1 MLNEKDSKR
10 LSFIIKILYI
20 VTIAALIFFAGK
32 YIFPIILPFIIAFG
46 LCYIMEPFVK
56 LMERKLKLKRTLACG
71 ISTVLLL
78 IIIAGILFLLS
89 VTVVKELRDLSASI
103 PSLLKQIPQY
113 LDNFSFKYEE
123 ILQMIPD
130 EFVDSVKN
138 FIENFDYSSLITGPL
153 GKNLLGY
160 ATSFV
165 ASLPS
170 MLIFLLVTI
179 VSTFF
184 MSVSFLQV
192 RQFILAQFSPT
203 HRTWLLEAKRNLFIT
218 VGRYGKA
225 YAVLLSLTFVELS
238 IFFTIFQIKPA
249 ITLAF
254 IIALVDILPVLGVG
268 TVLLPWSLIELIMGD
283 PWRALILLCIYIVV
297 TIVRQI
303 AEPKVIGDS
312 VGLMPIATLFCIYV
326 GFQLFGIGGMF
337 LTPITVII
345 IKNMQDDGRFKIW
358 KYHDNSID
366 K

>member
-1 MLNEKDSKR
+1 MLNEKDSQR

-20 VTIAALIFFAGK
+20 VIIAALIIFAGR
-32 YIFPIILPFIIAFG
+32 YICPIILPFLIAFG
-46 LCYIMEPFVK
+46 LCYIMEPFVR
-56 LMERKLKLKRTLACG
+56 LLVNKLKLKRALACG
-71 ISTVLLL
+71 ITTVLLL
-78 IIIAGILFLLS
+78 ALIAGLLFLLS
-89 VTVVKELRDLSASI
+89 VTVVKEVKELSNSI
-103 PSLLKQIPQY
+103 PALLKQIPDY
-113 LDNFSFKYEE
+113 LNNFSFKYDE
-123 ILQMIPD
+123 LMQMIPD
-130 EFVDSVKN
+130 EFVESVKT
-138 FIENFDYSSLITGPL
+138 FIANFDYASLITGPL
-153 GKNLLGY
+153 GKNILGY
-160 ATSFV
+160 ATNFV

-192 RQFILAQFSPT
+192 RQFILAQFSPKY
-203 HRTWLLEAKRNLFIT
+203 RSWLIEAKRNLFIT
-218 VGRYGKA
+218 IGRYGKA
-225 YAVLLSLTFVELS
+225 YAVLLTITFVELS

-254 IIALVDILPVLGVG
+254 IIAIVDILPVLGVG

-283 PWRALILLCIYIVV
+283 PWKALILLCIYIIV

-345 IKNMQDDGRFKIW
+345 IKNMQDDGKFKIW
-358 KYHDNSID
+358 KYHNNTVD